1 MVKYTC
7 GNLTRWFF
15 GHWKTWLLCALP
27 VVLLVLP
34 LTPSL
39 GDIYYPYVPRY
50 SYGLLLVALCW
61 IFELLPI
68 PVTAMLPVVI
78 FPMAGVVK
86 SSCVSSSYL
95 NNTSFLFIG
104 ALIIACAIESCG
116 LHRRI
121 ALFALKSVGSNP
133 RWMLFSTMIIA
144 WILGMFISNT
154 ATTAMMLP
162 IVEQIL
168 KELGEDEVGSA
179 EVMEAEAEALEA
191 VVSSGDDMVMK
202 SVDNA
207 AFEKERVAGEDE
219 FLN

>member
-1 MVKYTC
+1 M
-7 GNLTRWFF
+7 GPF
-15 GHWKTWLLCALP
+15 
-27 VVLLVLP
+27 VLLVLP

-39 GDIYYPYVPRY
+39 GDMYYPYVPRY
-50 SYGLLLVALCW
+50 CWGLLCVASSW

-68 PVTAMLPVVI
+68 PITAMLPVVI
-78 FPMAGVVK
+78 FPLAGIV
-86 SSCVSSSYL
+86 SSGCVSSSYL

-104 ALIIACAIESCG
+104 ALIIACAIEPCG

-121 ALFALKSVGSNP
+121 ALFAIMMV
-133 RWMLFSTMIIA
+133 A
-144 WILGMFISNT
+144 YILGMFISNT

-191 VVSSGDDMVMK
+191 VVSSGD
-202 SVDNA
+202 
-207 AFEKERVAGEDE
+207 
-219 FLN
+219 